1 MRDQAQ
7 RLRDLA
13 RARAEEGEAAPAL
26 ACPPRR
32 VLAVASGKGGV
43 GKTSLVA
50 NLGAV
55 LARRG
60 RRVTALD
67 ADFGLANLDI
77 LLNLNPPRNL
87 GHLLRG
93 EARAQ
98 EVVVEAVPGLRVISG
113 ASGVQALAD
122 LGGGERRGLLEAL
135 APLTDGQ
142 DFLLLDAAAGI
153 GRNVVDLCRAAR
165 EVLLV
170 TNAEPASLTDAY
182 GLAKVVWAQ
191 DPGVEVR
198 LVVNG
203 VGDAEEGRAVHARL
217 DQVVARFLRRRLGY
231 LGHVARD
238 EHVGRSAR
246 RQIPFVLAYPRCA
259 ASRGVEALAD
269 ALLECAPPPAE
280 EGFWERLLGR
290 RMEDR

>member
-1 MRDQAQ
+1 
-7 RLRDLA
+7 
-13 RARAEEGEAAPAL
+13 
-26 ACPPRR
+26 

-93 EARAQ
+93 EARAA
-98 EVVVEAVPGLRVISG
+98 EVVVEAAPGLRVISG

-142 DFLLLDAAAGI
+142 DFLFLDAAAGI

-191 DPGVEVR
+191 DPEVEVR

-203 VGDAEEGRAVHARL
+203 VSGAEEGQAVHARL
-217 DQVVARFLRRRLGY
+217 DEVVGRFLGRRLGY
-231 LGHVARD
+231 LGHVVRD

-246 RQIPFVLAYPRCA
+246 RQTPFVLAYPRCA
-259 ASRGVEALAD
+259 ASRCVEALAD
-269 ALLECAPPPAE
+269 ALLESAPSPAE

-290 RMEDR
+290 MKAEGGRMKAEG